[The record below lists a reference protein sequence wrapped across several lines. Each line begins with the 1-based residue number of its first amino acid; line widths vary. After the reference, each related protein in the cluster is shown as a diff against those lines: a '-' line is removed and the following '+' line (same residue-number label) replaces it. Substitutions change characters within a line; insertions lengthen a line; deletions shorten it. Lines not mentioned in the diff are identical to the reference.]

1 MEVIITK
8 GQIEDIEVIA
18 QFQVD
23 MAMES
28 EGTLLD
34 KETVHTR
41 RKTVHRA
48 IQGGNVRSYALRSKR
63 I

>member
-8 GQIEDIEVIA
+8 GQIEDIEIIA
-18 QFQVD
+18 QFQAD

-41 RKTVHRA
+41 R
-48 IQGGNVRSYALRSKR
+48 
-63 I
+63 